1 MLWKLIDILA
11 FFVALGLVVVL
22 MPGTLA
28 RRWRGSLLERMR
40 DRERERDQS
49 KASPRRDSS
58 STR

>member
-1 MLWKLIDILA
+1 MLWTLIDVLA
-11 FFVALGLVVVL
+11 FLLALGLVVVL

-28 RRWRGSLLERMR
+28 RTWRSSLLERM
-40 DRERERDQS
+40 RERERDQS

>member
-11 FFVALGLVVVL
+11 LLVALGLVVVL

-28 RRWRGSLLERMR
+28 RSWRGSLLDRM
-40 DRERERDQS
+40 RERESKRDQS